1 MNFEINGINWTVVYV
16 DARNRLLTRSDGS
29 RSVAVTDANT
39 KCVYVSNLLYG
50 AFLRKVLLH
59 EVCHATM
66 FSYDIH
72 IPIEQEEFICDFVA
86 TYGDSIFDIVGGML
100 IGARKSKSA

>member
-66 FSYDIH
+66 FSYGIH

-86 TYGDSIFDIVGGML
+86 TYGDGVFDVVDNILFAV
-100 IGARKSKSA
+100 RKAS

>member
-1 MNFEINGINWTVVYV
+1 MPIQNAYMYRICFM
-16 DARNRLLTRSDGS
+16 
-29 RSVAVTDANT
+29 
-39 KCVYVSNLLYG
+39 

-66 FSYDIH
+66 FSYGIH

-86 TYGDSIFDIVGGML
+86 TYGDGVFDIVDNVL
-100 IGARKSKSA
+100 FAARKAS